1 MMLAVQDDV
10 EVNTKDNSDHGRSL
24 LSYATEHGNEV
35 VVKILLG
42 QDDVE
47 VDTRY
52 EAGHTLLSYAAH

>member
-1 MMLAVQDDV
+1 MMLVVQDDV
-10 EVNTKDNSDHGRSL
+10 KVNTKDDSDHGRSL

-42 QDDVE
+42 WDNIE

-52 EAGHTLLSYAAH
+52 EAGRTLLSYAAH

>member
-1 MMLAVQDDV
+1 MMLVAQDDV
-10 EVNTKDNSDHGRSL
+10 KVNTKDDSDHGCSL

-35 VVKILLG
+35 VVKILLRR
-42 QDDVE
+42 DDVK

>member
-1 MMLAVQDDV
+1 MMLVAWDNV
-10 EVNTKDNSDHGRSL
+10 EVNTKDDSDHGRSP

-42 QDDVE
+42 RDDVE

-52 EAGHTLLSYAAH
+52 EAGRMLLSYAAH